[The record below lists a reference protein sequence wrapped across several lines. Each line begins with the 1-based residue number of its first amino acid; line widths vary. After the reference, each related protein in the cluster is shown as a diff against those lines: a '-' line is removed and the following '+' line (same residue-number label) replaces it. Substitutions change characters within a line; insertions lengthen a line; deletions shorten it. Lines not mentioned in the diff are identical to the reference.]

1 MKEKRYS
8 LLLKPFRFSTR
19 VIVARSNCMEITIR
33 LLPLKGSRSRSTNSF
48 LGQGKS
54 VYEAFVTRPTT
65 TSCNAQPENRNGL
78 SKRERQMT
86 LLLHECNEIQ
96 GRSLLLWKEG
106 AQEMASSKWHYKL
119 VLLGEAGVGKST
131 LVVRFVKG
139 KFIENQESTIG
150 AAFLTQTVILND
162 VTVKFEIWGKPLL

>member
-1 MKEKRYS
+1 
-8 LLLKPFRFSTR
+8 
-19 VIVARSNCMEITIR
+19 
-33 LLPLKGSRSRSTNSF
+33 
-48 LGQGKS
+48 
-54 VYEAFVTRPTT
+54 
-65 TSCNAQPENRNGL
+65 
-78 SKRERQMT
+78 MT

-162 VTVKFEIWGKPLL
+162 VTVKFEIWGKPLLS